1 MSLCPPLSSPV
12 LPAKKDVVDPVLGNQ
27 SPRPRTRGAKE
38 LEHCPVPKYC
48 GVQTAV
54 LVLPS
59 AACSV
64 VERQSKTKKIL
75 ARPYFSGHPEPP
87 LIRCV
92 TRAERRP
99 SCNSPS
105 SWSNPRPNT
114 RRSQT
119 CAHGPLRRPR
129 SPPAVRCARGARVG
143 GWEVGRKDLLGSAE
157 DLRFGLRERELDS
170 ISLEPVQGRRSNSG

>member
-59 AACSV
+59 AA
-64 VERQSKTKKIL
+64 
-75 ARPYFSGHPEPP
+75 
-87 LIRCV
+87 
-92 TRAERRP
+92 
-99 SCNSPS
+99 
-105 SWSNPRPNT
+105 WSNPRPNT